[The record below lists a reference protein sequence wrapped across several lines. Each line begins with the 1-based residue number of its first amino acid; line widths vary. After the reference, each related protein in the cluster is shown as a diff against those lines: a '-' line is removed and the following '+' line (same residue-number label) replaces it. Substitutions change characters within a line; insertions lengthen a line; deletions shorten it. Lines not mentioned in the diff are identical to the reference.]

1 MPEAMS
7 SLWSKKRKDPR
18 KDFSLQLGFLA
29 FSHLTSPQQCVSSNL
44 ADALPLSPWQ
54 QQLTL
59 GTRYSE
65 SNSVVNYPRVKDPRH
80 LYYTEEEMAQL
91 GHRCPR

>member
-7 SLWSKKRKDPR
+7 SLWSKKRPQEGLQPAADL
-18 KDFSLQLGFLA
+18 FSPYLP
-29 FSHLTSPQQCVSSNL
+29 PQQCVSSNL

-65 SNSVVNYPRVKDPRH
+65 SNSVVNYLRVEDPRH